1 MNKRAAKAI
10 INKDIR
16 AIGSNIQLW
25 LPMLIVPLVFSLVL
39 PLVLVLPARF
49 TDLSTMGNIEQ
60 IVKLFSK
67 LSSGPL
73 QETIMALPLA
83 QQQIVYFTVNYL
95 FAPFFLIIP
104 LMVASIIGAN
114 SFAGEKERKTLETL
128 LFAPLDLNTLLWA
141 KILAAFLPATFLT
154 LICSFLYGITVN
166 IAAYPLFGRI
176 IFPEGNWLLLLLW
189 VTPALS
195 LGAVF
200 VNVFISAKVKGFQ
213 EAFQLSGLVILPVLG
228 LFIGQLSGVLLVN
241 SIFLW
246 WSGAVLWLID
256 FLLVRKC
263 GRFLNRNQL
272 FTSQVS

>member
-1 MNKRAAKAI
+1 METDLEITGTEFQGFPLEKNTPGFLQFKVERKEQIPFLLKALLASGSVYSAQIYGRDLETLYFRIKGGKSMNKRAAKAI

-176 IFPEGNWLLLLLW
+176 IFPEKLAPPL
-189 VTPALS
+189 AL
-195 LGAVF
+195 GHA
-200 VNVFISAKVKGFQ
+200 G
-213 EAFQLSGLVILPVLG
+213 P
-228 LFIGQLSGVLLVN
+228 
-241 SIFLW
+241 
-246 WSGAVLWLID
+246 
-256 FLLVRKC
+256 
-263 GRFLNRNQL
+263 
-272 FTSQVS
+272 